1 MAAMSPQY
9 GRRPVHGRD
18 ALQLLDEVAA
28 AVAVVLGDLE
38 DWGLAGTKPGQY
50 RSDLAADEVA
60 VQQLLDA
67 GVGVLSEETGRHEPG
82 REVTVVVDPLDGS
95 TNASRGI
102 PWYATSLCAVD
113 AEGPLA
119 ALVVNLADGTRFEA
133 VRGDG
138 ATCNGRPIA
147 PSTRT
152 ELRESLVLLS
162 GMPPRW
168 LGWNQYRALGAC
180 ALDLCAVA
188 SGAVDGYIDS
198 SRAAHGAWDYL
209 GGLLVCTE
217 AGAAVT
223 DAAGGDLVVLDHDA
237 RRTPLAAA
245 TPALLEQIVAAR
257 RTYE

>member
-1 MAAMSPQY
+1 
-9 GRRPVHGRD
+9 VHGRD

-28 AVAVVLGDLE
+28 AVAATLGDLD
-38 DWGLAGTKPGQY
+38 DWGLAGTRPGQY
-50 RSDLAADEVA
+50 VSDLAADEVG
-60 VQQLLDA
+60 VQLLLEA
-67 GVGVLSEETGRHEPG
+67 GVGVLSEETGRHAPE
-82 REVTVVVDPLDGS
+82 RDVTVVIDPLDGS

-102 PWYATSLCAVD
+102 PWFATSLCAVD
-113 AEGPLA
+113 GEGPLA
-119 ALVVNLADGTRFEA
+119 SLVVNLADGTRFEA
-133 VRGDG
+133 VRGEG
-138 ATCNGRPIA
+138 ATRDGKAIRP
-147 PSTRT
+147 SGTT
-152 ELRESLVLLS
+152 ELRRSIVLLS

-188 SGAVDGYIDS
+188 AGAVDGYIDS

-217 AGAAVT
+217 AGAAVV
-223 DAAGGDLVVLDHDA
+223 DAAGADLVVLDHDA

-245 TPALLEQIVAAR
+245 TPELLEQVVAAR